1 MIPLLALLL
10 GLIIGSFLNVCIHR
24 WPRDESV
31 VRPGSHCPRC
41 RKALSWYD
49 NIPLVSY
56 LMLRGQC
63 RYCSAPISFR
73 YPIVELLNGFFYF
86 YLASRFG
93 WQLSTAK
100 MAVFVSMML
109 VLIFTDIAD
118 YILPDEITLGGLG
131 AGLLLSPFVHVDARS
146 TQLFWALRSSD
157 PAPWVMSLVES
168 AFAAAFVGGFLY
180 ALRATYFRLRHIE
193 GLGLGDVKMMAM
205 VGAFWGL
212 STTIGVLLIG
222 SLVGAVTG
230 SVIVLIAR
238 KKWTYELPF
247 GAYLGAGSIMVV
259 VWGADLHRWWMSVI
273 T

>member
-31 VRPGSHCPRC
+31 VRPRSHCLRC
-41 RKALSWYD
+41 RNAISWYD
-49 NIPLVSY
+49 NIPLASY
-56 LMLRGQC
+56 LLLQGRC
-63 RYCSAPISFR
+63 RHCGALISIR
-73 YPIVELLNGFFYF
+73 YPLVELLNGFFYL

-93 WQLSTAK
+93 WQPLTVK

-118 YILPDEITLGGLG
+118 YILPDEITLGGLAG
-131 AGLLLSPFVHVDARS
+131 GLLLSPFLHVEAGFAR
-146 TQLFWALRSSD
+146 LFWILSTTD
-157 PAPWVMSLVES
+157 PAPWVMSLLEC
-168 AFAAAFVGGFLY
+168 AFAAAFVGGLLY
-180 ALRATYFRLRHIE
+180 GMRAAYFRLRRVE

-212 STTIGVLLIG
+212 ATTIGVLLIG
-222 SLVGAVTG
+222 SVVGAITG
-230 SVIVLIAR
+230 SLIVLIGR
-238 KKWTYELPF
+238 KKWTYEMPF
-247 GAYLGAGSIMVV
+247 GAYLGAGGIVAV
-259 VWGADLHRWWMSVI
+259 VWGKDIGRWWVSVV

>member
-31 VRPGSHCPRC
+31 VRPRSRCPHCRN
-41 RKALSWYD
+41 ALSWYD

-56 LMLRGQC
+56 VVLRGQC
-63 RYCSAPISFR
+63 RYCSAPISIR
-73 YPIVELLNGFFYF
+73 YPLVELLNGLF
-86 YLASRFG
+86 YLYLVSRFG

-100 MAVFVSMML
+100 MGVFVSMML

-118 YILPDEITLGGLG
+118 YILPDEITLGGLST
-131 AGLLLSPFVHVDARS
+131 GLLLSPFLHVDARF
-146 TQLFWALRSSD
+146 TQVFWTLGNSN

-168 AFAAAFVGGFLY
+168 TFSAAFVGGFLY
-180 ALRATYFRLRHIE
+180 ALRAAYFRLRRIE

-222 SLVGAVTG
+222 SLVGAITG
-230 SVIVLIAR
+230 SLIVLIGR
-238 KKWTYELPF
+238 KKWTHELPF

-259 VWGADLHRWWMSVI
+259 VWGEDIGRWWMSVI